1 MTLQKQMLRIRMI
14 EEEIARRYS
23 QKKMRTPVHLSIGQ
37 EAAAVGVCA
46 ALGPDDL
53 VVSTHR
59 SHAHYLAKGG
69 NLNAFIAE
77 LHGKATGCSGGFGGS
92 MHLVDRSCGFMGSTS
107 IVAGTIP
114 VGVGLALKK
123 KMKNEPGIVV
133 IFHGDAAVEEGVWH
147 ESVNFAVL
155 KQLPVLFV
163 CENNGMSCYTPLSE
177 RQPREIFE
185 TLVMGHGMSY
195 FFNFNKD
202 PKIIKGGTII
212 AKEMLPCFYE
222 IPCERLYE
230 HCGVKKEID
239 RKDEIS
245 DLDGS
250 EFLSEINEAFRLAE
264 EAPWPEPM
272 SMYAHQISR

>member
-114 VGVGLALKK
+114 VGVGLALGKK
-123 KMKNEPGIVV
+123 LRNESGIVV

-155 KQLPVLFV
+155 KKLPVLFV
-163 CENNGMSCYTPLSE
+163 CENNGMSCYTPLAE
-177 RQPREIFE
+177 RQPRQNFE
-185 TLVMGHGMSY
+185 GLVEGHGLNY
-195 FFNFNKD
+195 FYVS
-202 PKIIKGGTII
+202 GGVDNIRGWAWG
-212 AKEMLPCFYE
+212 AKCETPSFLE
-222 IPCERLYE
+222 IPCRRWYE
-230 HCGVKKEID
+230 HCGVKKEFD
-239 RKDEIS
+239 GEDEIMHIN
-245 DLDGS
+245 GS
-250 EFLSEINEAFRLAE
+250 EFFLEINEAFRLAE

-272 SMYAHQISR
+272 SMYADKISR

>member
-114 VGVGLALKK
+114 VGVGLALGKK
-123 KMKNEPGIVV
+123 LRNESGIVV

-155 KQLPVLFV
+155 KKLPVLFV
-163 CENNGMSCYTPLSE
+163 CENNGMSCYTPLAE
-177 RQPREIFE
+177 RQPRVYFGLLTRSHGLHYQWINSSVEKIKSYTEELKLITPSFLEIE
-185 TLVMGHGMSY
+185 
-195 FFNFNKD
+195 
-202 PKIIKGGTII
+202 
-212 AKEMLPCFYE
+212 CQ
-222 IPCERLYE
+222 RWYE
-230 HCGVKKEID
+230 HCGVKQEFD
-239 RKDEIS
+239 GVDEIMHIN
-245 DLDGS
+245 GS
-250 EFLSEINEAFRLAE
+250 EFYLEINEAFRLAE

-272 SMYAHQISR
+272 SIYANQISR